1 METTEIETGPSP
13 RPDAR
18 AEPRSVAIVAA
29 PASEQRHGEA
39 AAPSGGFTPGTIAAS
54 LAVLVVFLAAWEW
67 LPAALGV
74 PEFILPPPS
83 RVWSEFLRMLANER
97 LLWHTGIT
105 TLEIIVGFVLGSLLG
120 IMIGFVLGLSPKAE
134 LVLSPY
140 LLALQI
146 APKVAFAPLFVMW
159 LGYTVY
165 PKILVAIL
173 IVFFP
178 VMVNVLTAV
187 RTVDPDLVSLARSF
201 SATRLQIF
209 RLIEYPAS
217 LPPLFA
223 GLRIAATLAVIGVV
237 VGELVGGNLGLGY
250 LLTYGEGQGNTAMV
264 FVTIIVLTIIGI
276 IAYALV
282 TWLERRV
289 LHYMPKAQHAAV

>member
-1 METTEIETGPSP
+1 MEQSIEAGAAPK
-13 RPDAR
+13 
-18 AEPRSVAIVAA
+18 SVTVVAA
-29 PASEQRHGEA
+29 KPGGPPEA
-39 AAPSGGFTPGTIAAS
+39 AALARGSDFTPGTIAAS
-54 LAVLVVFLAAWEW
+54 LAVLVLFLAAWEW
-67 LPAALGV
+67 LPALAGIPQFV
-74 PEFILPPPS
+74 LPPPS
-83 RVWSEFLRMLANER
+83 QVWSEFLRMLANDR

-105 TLEIIVGFVLGSLLG
+105 TLEIIVGFALGSLLG
-120 IMIGFVLGLSPKAE
+120 IVIGFVLGLSPKTE

-140 LLALQI
+140 ILALQI

-187 RTVDPDLVSLARSF
+187 RTVDPDMVSLARSF

-209 RLIEYPAS
+209 RMIEYPAS

-264 FVTIIVLTIIGI
+264 FVTIILLTIIGI
-276 IAYALV
+276 VAYVAV
-282 TWLERRV
+282 VFGERRV
-289 LHYMPKAQHAAV
+289 LHYMPKAQHVAV

>member
-1 METTEIETGPSP
+1 MVG
-13 RPDAR
+13 A
-18 AEPRSVAIVAA
+18 SV
-29 PASEQRHGEA
+29 
-39 AAPSGGFTPGTIAAS
+39 
-54 LAVLVVFLAAWEW
+54 AVLVVFLAVWEW
-67 LPAALGV
+67 VPPLFGV
-74 PEFILPPPS
+74 PEFILPSPS
-83 RVWSEFLRMLANER
+83 KVWTEFLRMLANEQ

-105 TLEIIVGFVLGSLLG
+105 ALEVIVGFALGALLG
-120 IMIGFVLGLSPKAE
+120 VLIGFVLGLSPKTE

-140 LLALQI
+140 ILALQI

-187 RTVDPDLVSLARSF
+187 RTVDPDMVSLARAF

-237 VGELVGGNLGLGY
+237 VGELVGGNMGLGY
-250 LLTYGEGQGNTAMV
+250 LLTYGEGQGNTGMV

-276 IAYALV
+276 LAYAGV
-282 TWLERRV
+282 VWAERRV
-289 LHYMPKAQHAAV
+289 LHYMPRAQHTAT